1 MANGYEADKLK
12 LESKVKE
19 MKSKF
24 EKQWNELR
32 LKNSDLQ
39 HLLDAMKHD
48 MKDQCNENQ
57 SGTVVVIQTCQ
68 FMYLAIISF
77 FRENVVG
84 IPISEL
90 RPVSNERYENS
101 TFYGL
106 FIFLILILIFH

>member
-39 HLLDAMKHD
+39 HLLDAMK
-48 MKDQCNENQ
+48 DQCNENQ
-57 SGTVVVIQTCQ
+57 SGTVVVI
-68 FMYLAIISF
+68 
-77 FRENVVG
+77 
-84 IPISEL
+84 
-90 RPVSNERYENS
+90 
-101 TFYGL
+101 
-106 FIFLILILIFH
+106 

>member
-1 MANGYEADKLK
+1 MLYDINSIFIISTEENDDFRSYARKLEQKSEKFEKLQYMANGYEADKLK

-24 EKQWNELR
+24 EKQWSELR

-57 SGTVVVIQTCQ
+57 SGTVIKT
-68 FMYLAIISF
+68 
-77 FRENVVG
+77 
-84 IPISEL
+84 
-90 RPVSNERYENS
+90 
-101 TFYGL
+101 
-106 FIFLILILIFH
+106 